1 MKTNLFK
8 PSSSLTNYIDN
19 YMLVDIDWSKTTEL
33 ANVWRLIPY
42 GKVAMFFL
50 YGDTWEYNFQGAT
63 APMRREGRA
72 FLVGPLVQPIWLK
85 FTGRSRLIKIQ
96 FRSSGAQRFLPVN
109 MEEFRNMPS
118 LDLEAVWGK
127 AISELLEQLEESPT
141 DIESISKL
149 NNFLEKRLLPQQDHI
164 DYVDYTI
171 QQMKANNGNISI
183 KGLEQKLG
191 ICTRQLQRHF
201 LAKIGISPK
210 EMSKL
215 IRLNSAFCSLETD
228 PGISLTNLS
237 YEAGYYDQSH
247 FYRDFKS
254 ISGVSPTS
262 FFTKNSEELFVTHGA
277 NFVEQSVQISST

>member
-1 MKTNLFK
+1 MKTKLFK
-8 PSSSLTNYIDN
+8 PSSPLSNYIDN

-50 YGDTWEYNFQGAT
+50 YGDTWEYNFQGAN
-63 APMRREGRA
+63 APMQRERRA
-72 FLVGPLVQPIWLK
+72 FLVGPLVQPIWLR

-118 LDLEAVWGK
+118 LDLEAVWGN
-127 AISELLEQLEESPT
+127 ATHELLEQLEASPS
-141 DIESISKL
+141 DSESIEKL
-149 NNFLEKRLLPQQDHI
+149 NSFLEKRLLPRQEHI

-171 QQMKANNGNISI
+171 EQMKANNGNISI

-201 LAKIGISPK
+201 LSKIGISPK

-228 PGISLTNLS
+228 PSISLTNLS

-254 ISGVSPTS
+254 LSGESPKN
-262 FFTKNSEELFVTHGA
+262 FFSNNSDELFVTHGA
-277 NFVEQSVQISST
+277 NFVEQRIQITSS